1 MSQLK
6 LVSAACLLAFTTAL
20 HAAPETK
27 THQQLVQLAKEMT
40 ETTAR
45 LFPITATELGIT
57 GHDGELEQPGEAYRQ
72 HYLDQL
78 NAWQKKLQIIAAAD
92 NNPATLVDSD
102 DIKLLQSQITR
113 QRNQLTVYRQDRKD
127 YGAPALAI
135 VNVIF
140 DQFLHLPVAGV
151 EGATAVDVTKA
162 WNDIISRMSK
172 APAYIV
178 AGQRLATTPG
188 HLYGEISS
196 GQLGDAPEFFNEA
209 LSAAANSQLGEPS
222 PEFQRFTAARDK
234 LLQTL
239 AATKSYIDAHVKSWP
254 ENHIISKETY
264 DHMLRDEQLLPY
276 TSGDI
281 QRMGWDELAHG
292 WAEEA
297 WLKALSAKSG
307 IPFGP
312 QSGGGIAPDGTALI
326 DYYRD
331 RIADLTKFM
340 IANDVVTVPDWL
352 GSMKIIETPPFL
364 QSVSPGASMNS
375 PRLFS
380 TSTTGFYFITPPKSL
395 KEAAGR
401 LDMNQ
406 DFDSD
411 RITSTAAHEAMPGHF
426 LQLSIAKRH
435 SDYIRQ
441 IQDSGVF
448 AEGWAFYG
456 EEMFVRLGMYG
467 DHLDGRLFTA
477 RWERVRGARAI
488 VDFKFIT
495 GEWSYEQAAEF
506 YSRQSGFTL
515 EAAKAAVAGI
525 AKNPGYMIAYTV
537 GRLQLQTL
545 LGEYLLRTGDKGS
558 LRDFHDRLL
567 SYGSAPFSVVGPELL
582 QDLNKS
588 AQEVRA
594 AANY

>member
-340 IANDVVTVPDWL
+340 IANDVVTVPYWL